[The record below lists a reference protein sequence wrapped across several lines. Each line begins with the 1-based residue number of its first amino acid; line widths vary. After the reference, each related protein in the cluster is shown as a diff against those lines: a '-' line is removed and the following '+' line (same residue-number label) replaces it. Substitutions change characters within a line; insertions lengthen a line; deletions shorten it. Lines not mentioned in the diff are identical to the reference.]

1 MTLETERLRLLYELS
16 RKLAT
21 FTDLDELLQFVT
33 RRTQE
38 LLEAEGC
45 AVLLHDRK
53 TDELYFPIASQ
64 RASSRATAERIQT
77 VRFPASQGVAG
88 WALARGESI
97 AIADVG
103 KDERFYRGVDALTGI
118 ATRAIMYAPLR
129 GDGGIRGLVS
139 VVNPAVG
146 VGEEHLQ
153 FLDAIAADIVVA
165 FERTASHARARD
177 EAREARWAGRL
188 GGACLLGLGVALVLG
203 GVVANAAVALPWG
216 TLLSRPEVW
225 IGAAMAT
232 MGAIL
237 IRAMR
242 ARPEGR

>member
-97 AIADVG
+97 AIADVA
-103 KDERFYRGVDALTGI
+103 KDERFYRGVDAMTGI
-118 ATRAIMYAPLR
+118 ATGALMYAPLR

-146 VGEEHLQ
+146 VGDEHLQ
-153 FLDAIAADIVVA
+153 FLDAIAADIAVA

-177 EAREARWAGRL
+177 EAREARWAGRVA
-188 GGACLLGLGVALVLG
+188 GACLLVLGVALVLG
-203 GVVANAAVALPWG
+203 GVLANAAVALPWG
-216 TLLSRPEVW
+216 RLLSRPEVW
-225 IGAAMAT
+225 VGVAVAA

-237 IRAMR
+237 LRAIR
-242 ARPEGR
+242 ARPAA